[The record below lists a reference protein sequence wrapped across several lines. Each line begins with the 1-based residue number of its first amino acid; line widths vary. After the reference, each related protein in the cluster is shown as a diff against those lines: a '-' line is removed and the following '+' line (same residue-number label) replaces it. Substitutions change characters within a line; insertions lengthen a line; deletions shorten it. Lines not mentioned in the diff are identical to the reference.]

1 MGVLCEFFDTQ
12 SHWFL
17 NEHVNRG
24 FAQFAGDMADFGY
37 AQCQEAS
44 FWDAQCQEAIFCGA
58 QCQEASFS
66 SAQCQGANFE
76 LAQ

>member
-24 FAQFAGDMADFGY
+24 FAVKGR
-37 AQCQEAS
+37 
-44 FWDAQCQEAIFCGA
+44 IFVLH
-58 QCQEASFS
+58 
-66 SAQCQGANFE
+66 SAKGRVLGVHNVKGRI
-76 LAQ
+76 LGMHSVKG